1 MQLTLVSSR
10 ALLAVSAAALAAAAV
25 AQAPTPLPHV
35 PPATKAADSALLELG
50 KGKIR
55 GGVVATS
62 RAELPGGAV
71 ALLVA
76 SLPRPNGP
84 AAFALLVFGDVDGSG
99 TGLLGSDELE
109 GVGNLGAPTVALAAG
124 AQRVAAG
131 ALTATVGGKAADG
144 GTEEHAFIYRF
155 GAGRLTRLLAVPA
168 ARSFP
173 PGSGRPSVRQ
183 AIEVLPTSAG
193 GFNDL
198 RVRTTTVD
206 CAPDGACTE
215 AVEVTSYRFD
225 GVRHA
230 PRPYPIPFLEKI
242 TASSELPSRG
252 GLVDYSA
259 GAAVDGRLD
268 TAWCEG
274 EPGPGWFQKLEL
286 TFSPAQRVKA
296 VTIVPGLGAGDAY
309 REVTRPKRVR
319 VLLPGAAKVEA
330 DLADEPRAQRIAI
343 PEGERVFGM
352 TLVIVDVYKGKRED
366 ACISE
371 LDVEVEP

>member
-10 ALLAVSAAALAAAAV
+10 ALLAVSAVALAASAV
-25 AQAPTPLPHV
+25 AQAPRSI
-35 PPATKAADSALLELG
+35 PAVSASKAADAALLEIG
-50 KGKIR
+50 KGRIR
-55 GGVVATS
+55 GAVVATA
-62 RAELPGGAV
+62 RAELSGGAV

-76 SLPRPNGP
+76 SVPRANGP
-84 AAFALLVFGDVDGSG
+84 AAFALLVFGDVDGAG
-99 TGLLGSDELE
+99 AGLLGSDELE
-109 GVGNLGAPTVALAAG
+109 GVGSLSAPTVVLAAD
-124 AQRVAAG
+124 APRVATG
-131 ALTATVGGKAADG
+131 SLTATVGGKAADG
-144 GTEEHAFIYRF
+144 STEERTFIYRF
-155 GAGRLTRLLAVPA
+155 GAGRLTRLLAAPE

-173 PGSGRPSVRQ
+173 PMSGRPSVRQ

-206 CAPDGACTE
+206 CAPDGACAE

-225 GVRHA
+225 GVRHSL
-230 PRPYPIPFLEKI
+230 RPYPIPFLEKI

-274 EPGPGWFQKLEL
+274 QPGAGWFQKLEL
-286 TFSPAQRVKA
+286 TFSPAQRVRA
-296 VTIVPGLGAGDAY
+296 VSIVPGLGTGDAY

-319 VLLPGAAKVEA
+319 VLLPEAGKVEA

-343 PEGERVFGM
+343 PAGERVFGM
-352 TLVIVDVYKGKRED
+352 TLVIVDVYKGKLED